1 VNILSLFR
9 GKKKSFFS
17 KEDEE
22 RMVQAIRFAEKQ
34 TSGEV
39 RLFVESHCSYIQ
51 PIDRAKELFAE
62 LKMTATKDRNG
73 VLLYFAMKD
82 RQMAIWGDEGIH
94 QKMGQGFW
102 EKEVAKI
109 LADFKKEHF
118 VEGICNMIQAVGE
131 ALKKN
136 FPYASDDKNELDD
149 TIVFGK

>member
-1 VNILSLFR
+1 VNLLSFFTGR
-9 GKKKSFFS
+9 KKSFFS

-39 RLFVESHCSYIQ
+39 RLYIESNCSYIN

-62 LKMTATKDRNG
+62 LNMHKTKDQNG

-82 RQMAIWGDEGIH
+82 RQMAIWGDEGMIH
-94 QKMGQGFW
+94 
-102 EKEVAKI
+102 
-109 LADFKKEHF
+109 D
-118 VEGICNMIQAVGE
+118 VGD
-131 ALKKN
+131 ALKTH

-149 TIVFGK
+149 NIVFGK

>member
-1 VNILSLFR
+1 MNILSLFR

-109 LADFKKEHF
+109 LADFKREHF
-118 VEGICNMIQAVGE
+118 VDGICNMIQAVGE

>member
-1 VNILSLFR
+1 MNILSLFR

>member
-1 VNILSLFR
+1 MNLFSFFT

-39 RLFVESHCSYIQ
+39 RLYIESSCSFIN

-62 LKMTATKDRNG
+62 LKMHETKDRNG

-94 QKMGQGFW
+94 QKMGQAFW
-102 EKEVAKI
+102 EKEVANI
-109 LADFKKEHF
+109 LSEFKSNHF
-118 VEGICNMIQAVGE
+118 VEGICHMIQDVGD
-131 ALKKN
+131 ALKTH

-149 TIVFGK
+149 NIVFGK

>member
-1 VNILSLFR
+1 
-9 GKKKSFFS
+9 
-17 KEDEE
+17 
-22 RMVQAIRFAEKQ
+22 MVQAIRFAEKQ

-102 EKEVAKI
+102 EKVVAKI
-109 LADFKKEHF
+109 LADFKREHF
-118 VEGICNMIQAVGE
+118 VEGICNMIQTVGE